1 MYGIV
6 GIILLVFFIIII
18 FLVVGLV
25 LLQNEEGDSLGG
37 LFVGGSNSAF
47 GSRSGNI
54 LTKTT
59 YTLIVCFFVVSFAL
73 AWHYKS
79 SGDSGLEKEAL
90 DKAPTEWWNEAGS
103 KNEADEKQEKAPE
116 EETKSENTS
125 ASDTESSSS
134 TEGSN
139 SEN

>member
-47 GSRSGNI
+47 GSRSGNV
-54 LTKTT
+54 LTKAT

-90 DKAPTEWWNEAGS
+90 DKAPTEWWKEAEA
-103 KNEADEKQEKAPE
+103 KNETEEKQDELPQ
-116 EETKSENTS
+116 EETKPESAP
-125 ASDTESSSS
+125 ASDTENTAADS
-134 TEGSN
+134 GN